1 MFSVFGKFPGRLQP
15 TFLLVAESSPFLF
28 GHLPVKN
35 FEPLHSLVSSQVLH
49 VQCNCFETK
58 NAWQQKK
65 LSKTTFTPSCHA
77 TMTSGSTPVTAL
89 FSLSRVRPW
98 ELRIFRKARRPCCS
112 ETSKFTRVL
121 WQGSLLTNLE
131 PKHGKPGAWV
141 KVAVGWGFEGKIRHL
156 PLTGLLELG
165 VCLKFIS

>member
-1 MFSVFGKFPGRLQP
+1 MFVSCRKFTVSIWAMKRIYQSRPWNLYTALFLVKFSMYSVINLKQKTPDNNRDFQKD
-15 TFLLVAESSPFLF
+15 SISNLF
-28 GHLPVKN
+28 
-35 FEPLHSLVSSQVLH
+35 F
-49 VQCNCFETK
+49 
-58 NAWQQKK
+58 
-65 LSKTTFTPSCHA
+65 CHA

-98 ELRIFRKARRPCCS
+98 ELRIFRKARRPCCN

-131 PKHGKPGAWV
+131 PNHGKPGAWV
-141 KVAVGWGFEGKIRHL
+141 KVAVGWGFEGKISYL